1 MPKQS
6 PADPNAAADAAA
18 ACAADATTCPLP
30 KTWVWDAPHTGDRD
44 RFVNLPNAWDPAN
57 NGADVELVGHVEPR
71 VSGESVTFNIISDAA
86 NYLEG
91 QAASLSTVSIT
102 SGAQGVGKVMLTLP
116 AYGGSKWKVGGKTA
130 IMAAPAESG
139 QLTVWRKV
147 YYQTTDMGSSPAPE
161 NLSLAHPADMISA
174 LQAAFDPVFFKLA
187 AGTKSTAT
195 TPYQAHLTAAQR
207 TSLEASLKTAAVD
220 DRSPFKMNIIMCDRA
235 DIVADNE
242 YLEAATSANV
252 ATVFFQQWTYESTV
266 IHAQYQKADGSWG
279 NLTGVATPAD
289 PSNAANQR
297 VTATIPGFTAGSTV
311 NIRIKYRYQRGNAGG
326 WGGTAG
332 GLFMCI
338 GRQRRSSAASPTGAQ
353 LQQALTHEIG
363 HNLGL
368 VPPAAAWRDTA
379 ARDAPYSVKHCG
391 YKDAAPST
399 EPRCVMWFM
408 LGGSGARLRFCASDR
423 PNDCSHHLMR
433 TAYTSLSW
441 I

>member
-1 MPKQS
+1 MPKQT
-6 PADPNAAADAAA
+6 PADPAAGPDAAA
-18 ACAADATTCPLP
+18 ACGDTTATCPLP
-30 KTWVWDAPHTGDRD
+30 KTWVWDEPHTGDRD

-57 NGADVELVGHVEPR
+57 NGAEVELVGHVEPR
-71 VSGESVTFNIISDAA
+71 VSGETVTFNIVSHAD

-91 QAASLSTVSIT
+91 QTASLSTVSIT
-102 SGAQGVGKVMLTLP
+102 SGAKGVGKVTLTLP
-116 AYGGSKWKVGGKTA
+116 AYGGSKWKVGGKTST
-130 IMAAPAESG
+130 MAAPAQCG

-147 YYQTTDMGSSPAPE
+147 YYQTTDMDSSPAPE
-161 NLSLAHPADMISA
+161 NLSLTHPSDMISA
-174 LQAAFDPVFFKLA
+174 LQSAFDPVFFKLA

-195 TPYQAHLTAAQR
+195 TPYQAHLTADQR
-207 TSLEASLKTAAVD
+207 TSLEASLKTAAAD
-220 DRSPFKMNIIMCDRA
+220 DRSPFKMNIITCDRA
-235 DIVADNE
+235 DIVAENE
-242 YLEAATSANV
+242 YLAAATSAHV
-252 ATVFFQQWTYESTV
+252 ETVYFQKWTHETTV
-266 IHAQYQKADGSWG
+266 IHAEYQKADGSWS
-279 NLTGVATPAD
+279 NLSGVATPAD

-297 VTATIPGFTAGSTV
+297 VTATIPGFTAGATV

-326 WGGTAG
+326 WGGRSG

-338 GRQRRSSAASPTGAQ
+338 GRQRRGSATSPTGAE

-368 VPPAAAWRDTA
+368 VPAAAAWRDTA

-408 LGGSGARLRFCASDR
+408 LGGSGARLRFCASDK
-423 PNDCSHHLMR
+423 PDDCSHFLMR

>member
-102 SGAQGVGKVMLTLP
+102 SGARGVGKVTLTLP

-161 NLSLAHPADMISA
+161 NLSLAH
-174 LQAAFDPVFFKLA
+174 
-187 AGTKSTAT
+187 
-195 TPYQAHLTAAQR
+195 
-207 TSLEASLKTAAVD
+207 
-220 DRSPFKMNIIMCDRA
+220 
-235 DIVADNE
+235 
-242 YLEAATSANV
+242 
-252 ATVFFQQWTYESTV
+252 
-266 IHAQYQKADGSWG
+266 
-279 NLTGVATPAD
+279 
-289 PSNAANQR
+289 
-297 VTATIPGFTAGSTV
+297 
-311 NIRIKYRYQRGNAGG
+311 
-326 WGGTAG
+326 
-332 GLFMCI
+332 
-338 GRQRRSSAASPTGAQ
+338 
-353 LQQALTHEIG
+353 
-363 HNLGL
+363 
-368 VPPAAAWRDTA
+368 
-379 ARDAPYSVKHCG
+379 
-391 YKDAAPST
+391 
-399 EPRCVMWFM
+399 RC
-408 LGGSGARLRFCASDR
+408 
-423 PNDCSHHLMR
+423 
-433 TAYTSLSW
+433 
-441 I
+441 